1 LLTEGGGTD
10 PKINSQ
16 LARVL
21 EEGKLQ
27 DVPNA
32 TMLESLRKLVRRSC
46 CCLEY
51 LDHYLLYVKYM
62 KIQY

>member
-1 LLTEGGGTD
+1 LSTDGGGTD

-16 LARVL
+16 LARAF

-32 TMLESLRKLVRRSC
+32 TMLESLRKLV
-46 CCLEY
+46 
-51 LDHYLLYVKYM
+51 K
-62 KIQY
+62 